1 VGVLWETLTS
11 AFRRMRIRIGD
22 AGWAAVQPARSKL
35 HAGYFR
41 ATCWRLRRADE
52 LRYAAASLRASWHA
66 ASGRRRA
73 AVGVLAV
80 LPFAMASGVTAIVLP
95 TGGDP
100 RAGAPA
106 QERTAADA
114 PAKQNDAGPA
124 PVGPRAT
131 RYERAAQATGG
142 AYAASAAEGVAAA
155 PAPAAAS
162 EGSGLAGGRRG
173 GDGPRADSG
182 GGGAGGGDSGG
193 GDSGDS
199 PAQGNDRSDGVE
211 RRTSAAPA
219 PPTRTHTRR
228 LPAGGGEER
237 FRQSPSPPAAKPP
250 APQAQAPAAP
260 PVTAVPPVTET
271 APQETPPET
280 GVEEDSDSD
289 KDGGAGPSERRGP
302 PPDRG
307 GGNDKDEDEEVDP

>member
-41 ATCWRLRRADE
+41 VTCWRLRRADE
-52 LRYAAASLRASWHA
+52 LRYTAASLRASWHG

-95 TGGDP
+95 AGGDP
-100 RAGAPA
+100 RAGAPV

-114 PAKQNDAGPA
+114 PAKQDASPA
-124 PVGPRAT
+124 TAGPRAT
-131 RYERAAQATGG
+131 RYERAAQATSGV
-142 AYAASAAEGVAAA
+142 YAASAAEGVGAA

-162 EGSGLAGGRRG
+162 DGSGLAGERRG
-173 GDGPRADSG
+173 GDGPRAGSG
-182 GGGAGGGDSGG
+182 GGGFGGGDSGG

-199 PAQGNDRSDGVE
+199 PAQGDDRSDGVE

-260 PVTAVPPVTET
+260 PAPATPPVTET

-280 GVEEDSDSD
+280 DVQKDSDSD

-307 GGNDKDEDEEVDP
+307 GGSDKDEDEDVDP